1 MPDAASD
8 DVSGRTIEFASSAA
22 GSSTRS
28 DDKDEH
34 KGAHLRKKVSFV
46 QFGGVDQRKI
56 FMGAAEYL
64 PKLGYRTR
72 AHLMNPMVPGLT
84 GEKMS
89 ASDPASKIDILDS
102 EKSIRKKIGKVGTP

>member
-8 DVSGRTIEFASSAA
+8 DVSGRTIELASSAA

-46 QFGGVDQRKI
+46 QFGGVDQHFEAKTKERERRELV
-56 FMGAAEYL
+56 GEARGQLVGHERVRAA
-64 PKLGYRTR
+64 K
-72 AHLMNPMVPGLT
+72 AGLT
-84 GEKMS
+84 
-89 ASDPASKIDILDS
+89 ASPAPREVVNALALD
-102 EKSIRKKIGKVGTP
+102 G